1 MVARAPVPR
10 QIHRVST
17 DRPGLIG
24 WLYLAWATIAIGLSL
39 WIAGLTAESITR
51 LLVLGFLLL
60 QVAGRRW
67 LTATFPAL
75 APRTRF
81 IVLGTLLAAVVEGFH
96 MISMPVQPSLTVT
109 ASTPPAQALRYYAT
123 DLALTVP
130 AYLVIFGVIW
140 WFVTRFHYPLWTYI
154 LLFGAAQ
161 ALGDGGIYYF
171 AAAPGMIAFLPYP
184 MTNYHAV
191 NILPFLATRDGLPG
205 ERRTDGAR
213 WLALPAVILTYFAC
227 GALIKVVARAL
238 GLGA

>member
-1 MVARAPVPR
+1 MP
-10 QIHRVST
+10 T
-17 DRPGLIG
+17 DRPGVIG

-39 WIAGLTAESITR
+39 WIAGLTTESITR

-60 QVAGRRW
+60 QLVARRH
-67 LTATFPAL
+67 LAAAFPAL

-96 MISMPVQPSLTVT
+96 MISTPVLPQLAVHAGT
-109 ASTPPAQALRYYAT
+109 APVEALRRYAI

-140 WFVTRFHYPLWTYI
+140 WFVARFHYARWTYI
-154 LLFGAAQ
+154 ILFGAAQ
-161 ALGDGGIYYF
+161 ALGDGGIYFF

-191 NILPFLATRDGLPG
+191 NIIPFLATRDGLPAG
-205 ERRTDGAR
+205 RRNDGAR
-213 WLALPAVILTYFAC
+213 WLALPAVMVTYFVC
-227 GALIKVVARAL
+227 GAMIKVVAGWV
-238 GLGA
+238 GL